1 MTILHQGSILHESNK
16 KKAIKKTLTDNLM
29 KKLKEKKIR
38 VLVTISVSS
47 ISGSKLTKKNI
58 TI

>member
-1 MTILHQGSILHESNK
+1 
-16 KKAIKKTLTDNLM
+16 M

-58 TI
+58 TT